1 MRRVLLMEYSP
12 HPFSLLY
19 VHSVYNVLHLSDNH
33 FHIPYYFLFN
43 ILIYMLFDILA
54 PKSCKNVQI
63 VNPIVLVSVLP
74 TPPCASPQFPRFI

>member
-1 MRRVLLMEYSP
+1 MRRIFHEEYSP

-43 ILIYMLFDILA
+43 ILIYMLFDCLLVA
-54 PKSCKNVQI
+54 SQLSPRYPLLSDSTFLHQSHAKTFKS
-63 VNPIVLVSVLP
+63 
-74 TPPCASPQFPRFI
+74 

>member
-1 MRRVLLMEYSP
+1 MEYSP

-43 ILIYMLFDILA
+43 ILIYMLFDCLLVASQLSPRHPLLSISPFFVLFA
-54 PKSCKNVQI
+54 SKMFKS
-63 VNPIVLVSVLP
+63 
-74 TPPCASPQFPRFI
+74 

>member
-1 MRRVLLMEYSP
+1 MEYSP

-43 ILIYMLFDILA
+43 ILIYMLFDCLLVA
-54 PKSCKNVQI
+54 SQLSPRYPLLKTPTHLHQSRPKMLES
-63 VNPIVLVSVLP
+63 
-74 TPPCASPQFPRFI
+74 